1 MNKFKKALL
10 VFWSFF
16 KIGLFTVRRRL
27 RHDKRHFRRACGRR
41 KWITQEDMTDMLII
55 SEMTPG
61 AIAVNSATF
70 VGYRVAGVL
79 GGILGT
85 LGVVLPSL
93 IIITVLSFFRALPR
107 RGRMACSRVQGIQ
120 AVVVVLIVNAMVKF
134 FKQLD
139 KNWQSYLIAA
149 AALIVTLLT
158 DFNVIFL
165 ILAGGIYGIVY
176 TLARDARKRSFSKK
190 NLDGGENAAAEED
203 GAERVDQTCGGA
215 EESGGGQT
223 MIYLE
228 LFLDIFPYRTVHNRR
243 RLCHDS
249 HDNAGNRGR
258 KGVAHRYAAAQLH
271 RHIRVDSRS
280 LCNQHRHL
288 CRHESGGAFLAA

>member
-16 KIGLFTVRRRL
+16 KIGLFTFGGGYAMISVISAEL
-27 RHDKRHFRRACGRR
+27 VERR

-93 IIITVLSFFRALPR
+93 IIITVLSFFVHYLEEVAWL
-107 RGRMACSRVQGIQ
+107 AAAFKGIQ

-176 TLARDARKRSFSKK
+176 TLARDARKKKLLEK

-203 GAERVDQTCGGA
+203 GAERVDQACGGA
-215 EESGGGQT
+215 EES
-223 MIYLE
+223 L
-228 LFLDIFPYRTVHNRR
+228 
-243 RLCHDS
+243 
-249 HDNAGNRGR
+249 
-258 KGVAHRYAAAQLH
+258 
-271 RHIRVDSRS
+271 
-280 LCNQHRHL
+280 
-288 CRHESGGAFLAA
+288 

>member
-16 KIGLFTVRRRL
+16 KIGLFTFGGGYAMISVISAEL
-27 RHDKRHFRRACGRR
+27 VERR

-93 IIITVLSFFRALPR
+93 IIITVLSFFVHYLEEVAWL
-107 RGRMACSRVQGIQ
+107 AAAFKGIQ

-176 TLARDARKRSFSKK
+176 TLARDARKKKLLEK

-203 GAERVDQTCGGA
+203 GAERGDQACGGA
-215 EESGGGQT
+215 EESGEDKQ
-223 MIYLE
+223 
-228 LFLDIFPYRTVHNRR
+228 
-243 RLCHDS
+243 
-249 HDNAGNRGR
+249 
-258 KGVAHRYAAAQLH
+258 
-271 RHIRVDSRS
+271 
-280 LCNQHRHL
+280 
-288 CRHESGGAFLAA
+288 

>member
-1 MNKFKKALL
+1 MLESGKGLLYNLRAMNKFKKALL

-16 KIGLFTVRRRL
+16 KIGLFTFGGGYAMISVISAEL
-27 RHDKRHFRRACGRR
+27 VERR

-93 IIITVLSFFRALPR
+93 IIITVLSFFVHYLEEVAWL
-107 RGRMACSRVQGIQ
+107 AAAFKGIQ

-176 TLARDARKRSFSKK
+176 TLARDARKKKLLEK

-203 GAERVDQTCGGA
+203 GGERVDQACGGA
-215 EESGGGQT
+215 EESGEDKQ
-223 MIYLE
+223 
-228 LFLDIFPYRTVHNRR
+228 
-243 RLCHDS
+243 
-249 HDNAGNRGR
+249 
-258 KGVAHRYAAAQLH
+258 
-271 RHIRVDSRS
+271 
-280 LCNQHRHL
+280 
-288 CRHESGGAFLAA
+288 

>member
-16 KIGLFTVRRRL
+16 KIGLFTFGGGYAMISVISAEL
-27 RHDKRHFRRACGRR
+27 VERR

-93 IIITVLSFFRALPR
+93 IIITVLSFFVHYLEEVAWL
-107 RGRMACSRVQGIQ
+107 AAAFKGIQ

-134 FKQLD
+134 FKQLV

-176 TLARDARKRSFSKK
+176 TLARDARKKKLLEK

-203 GAERVDQTCGGA
+203 GAERVDQACGGA
-215 EESGGGQT
+215 EESGEDKQ
-223 MIYLE
+223 
-228 LFLDIFPYRTVHNRR
+228 
-243 RLCHDS
+243 
-249 HDNAGNRGR
+249 
-258 KGVAHRYAAAQLH
+258 
-271 RHIRVDSRS
+271 
-280 LCNQHRHL
+280 
-288 CRHESGGAFLAA
+288 

>member
-16 KIGLFTVRRRL
+16 KIGLFTFGGGYAMISVISAEL
-27 RHDKRHFRRACGRR
+27 VERR

-93 IIITVLSFFRALPR
+93 IIITVLSFFVHYLEEVAWL
-107 RGRMACSRVQGIQ
+107 AAAFKGIQ

-149 AALIVTLLT
+149 AALIVTLFT

-176 TLARDARKRSFSKK
+176 TLARDARKKKLLEK
-190 NLDGGENAAAEED
+190 NLDGGESAAAEETRDAGATDIGAGEGKD
-203 GAERVDQTCGGA
+203 GPEA
-215 EESGGGQT
+215 
-223 MIYLE
+223 
-228 LFLDIFPYRTVHNRR
+228 
-243 RLCHDS
+243 
-249 HDNAGNRGR
+249 
-258 KGVAHRYAAAQLH
+258 
-271 RHIRVDSRS
+271 
-280 LCNQHRHL
+280 
-288 CRHESGGAFLAA
+288 

>member
-1 MNKFKKALL
+1 LLESEKGLLYNLRAMNKFKKALL

-16 KIGLFTVRRRL
+16 KIGLFTFGGGYAMISVISAEL
-27 RHDKRHFRRACGRR
+27 VERR

-93 IIITVLSFFRALPR
+93 IIITVLSFFVHYLEEVAWL
-107 RGRMACSRVQGIQ
+107 AAAFKGIQ

-176 TLARDARKRSFSKK
+176 TLARDARKKKLLEK

-203 GAERVDQTCGGA
+203 GAERVDQACGGA
-215 EESGGGQT
+215 EESGEDKQ
-223 MIYLE
+223 
-228 LFLDIFPYRTVHNRR
+228 
-243 RLCHDS
+243 
-249 HDNAGNRGR
+249 
-258 KGVAHRYAAAQLH
+258 
-271 RHIRVDSRS
+271 
-280 LCNQHRHL
+280 
-288 CRHESGGAFLAA
+288 

>member
-16 KIGLFTVRRRL
+16 KIGLFTFGGGYAMISVISAEL
-27 RHDKRHFRRACGRR
+27 VERR

-93 IIITVLSFFRALPR
+93 IIITVLSFFVHYLEEVAWL
-107 RGRMACSRVQGIQ
+107 AAAFKGIQ

-176 TLARDARKRSFSKK
+176 TLARDARKKKLLEK

-203 GAERVDQTCGGA
+203 GGELVDQACGGA
-215 EESGGGQT
+215 EESGEDKQ
-223 MIYLE
+223 
-228 LFLDIFPYRTVHNRR
+228 
-243 RLCHDS
+243 
-249 HDNAGNRGR
+249 
-258 KGVAHRYAAAQLH
+258 
-271 RHIRVDSRS
+271 
-280 LCNQHRHL
+280 
-288 CRHESGGAFLAA
+288 

>member
-16 KIGLFTVRRRL
+16 KIGLFTFGGGYAMISVISAEL
-27 RHDKRHFRRACGRR
+27 VERR

-93 IIITVLSFFRALPR
+93 IIITVLSFFVHYLEEVAWL
-107 RGRMACSRVQGIQ
+107 AAAFKGIQ

-176 TLARDARKRSFSKK
+176 TLARDARKKKLLEK

-203 GAERVDQTCGGA
+203 GGERVDQACGGA
-215 EESGGGQT
+215 EESGEDKQ
-223 MIYLE
+223 
-228 LFLDIFPYRTVHNRR
+228 
-243 RLCHDS
+243 
-249 HDNAGNRGR
+249 
-258 KGVAHRYAAAQLH
+258 
-271 RHIRVDSRS
+271 
-280 LCNQHRHL
+280 
-288 CRHESGGAFLAA
+288 

>member
-16 KIGLFTVRRRL
+16 KIGLFTFGGGYAMISVISAEL
-27 RHDKRHFRRACGRR
+27 VERR

-79 GGILGT
+79 GGIFGT

-93 IIITVLSFFRALPR
+93 IIITVLSFFVHYLEEVAWL
-107 RGRMACSRVQGIQ
+107 AAAFKGIQ

-176 TLARDARKRSFSKK
+176 TLARDARKKKLLEK
-190 NLDGGENAAAEED
+190 NLDGSENAATEED
-203 GAERVDQTCGGA
+203 GAERVDQACGGA
-215 EESGGGQT
+215 EESGEDKQ
-223 MIYLE
+223 
-228 LFLDIFPYRTVHNRR
+228 
-243 RLCHDS
+243 
-249 HDNAGNRGR
+249 
-258 KGVAHRYAAAQLH
+258 
-271 RHIRVDSRS
+271 
-280 LCNQHRHL
+280 
-288 CRHESGGAFLAA
+288 

>member
-1 MNKFKKALL
+1 MLESEKGLLYNLRAMNKFKKALL

-16 KIGLFTVRRRL
+16 KIGLFTFGGGYAMISVISAEL
-27 RHDKRHFRRACGRR
+27 VERR

-93 IIITVLSFFRALPR
+93 IIITVLSFFVHYLEEVAWL
-107 RGRMACSRVQGIQ
+107 AAAFKGIQ

-176 TLARDARKRSFSKK
+176 TLARDARKKKLLEK

-203 GAERVDQTCGGA
+203 GGELVDQACGGA
-215 EESGGGQT
+215 EESGEDKQ
-223 MIYLE
+223 
-228 LFLDIFPYRTVHNRR
+228 
-243 RLCHDS
+243 
-249 HDNAGNRGR
+249 
-258 KGVAHRYAAAQLH
+258 
-271 RHIRVDSRS
+271 
-280 LCNQHRHL
+280 
-288 CRHESGGAFLAA
+288 

>member
-16 KIGLFTVRRRL
+16 KIGLFTFGGGYAMISVISAEL
-27 RHDKRHFRRACGRR
+27 VERR

-79 GGILGT
+79 GGILGP

-93 IIITVLSFFRALPR
+93 IIITVLSFFVHYLEEVAWL
-107 RGRMACSRVQGIQ
+107 AAAFKGIQ

-176 TLARDARKRSFSKK
+176 TLARDARKKKLLEK

-203 GAERVDQTCGGA
+203 GAERVDQACGGA
-215 EESGGGQT
+215 EESGEDKQ
-223 MIYLE
+223 
-228 LFLDIFPYRTVHNRR
+228 
-243 RLCHDS
+243 
-249 HDNAGNRGR
+249 
-258 KGVAHRYAAAQLH
+258 
-271 RHIRVDSRS
+271 
-280 LCNQHRHL
+280 
-288 CRHESGGAFLAA
+288 

>member
-1 MNKFKKALL
+1 MLESGKGLLYNLRAMNKFKKALL

-16 KIGLFTVRRRL
+16 KIGLFTFGGGYAMISVISAEL
-27 RHDKRHFRRACGRR
+27 VERR

-93 IIITVLSFFRALPR
+93 SIITVLSFFVHYLEEVAWL
-107 RGRMACSRVQGIQ
+107 AAAFKGIQ

-149 AALIVTLLT
+149 AALIVTLFT

-176 TLARDARKRSFSKK
+176 TLARDARKKKLLEK
-190 NLDGGENAAAEED
+190 NLDGGESAAAEED
-203 GAERVDQTCGGA
+203 GAERVDQACGGA
-215 EESGGGQT
+215 EESGEDKQ
-223 MIYLE
+223 
-228 LFLDIFPYRTVHNRR
+228 
-243 RLCHDS
+243 
-249 HDNAGNRGR
+249 
-258 KGVAHRYAAAQLH
+258 
-271 RHIRVDSRS
+271 
-280 LCNQHRHL
+280 
-288 CRHESGGAFLAA
+288 

>member
-1 MNKFKKALL
+1 MLESGKGLLYNLRAMNKFKKALL

-16 KIGLFTVRRRL
+16 KIGLFTFGGGYAMISVISAEL
-27 RHDKRHFRRACGRR
+27 VERR

-70 VGYRVAGVL
+70 VGYRVSGVL

-93 IIITVLSFFRALPR
+93 IIITVLSFFVHYLEEVAWL
-107 RGRMACSRVQGIQ
+107 AAAFKGIQ

-176 TLARDARKRSFSKK
+176 TLARDARKKKLLEK

-203 GAERVDQTCGGA
+203 GAERVDQACGGA
-215 EESGGGQT
+215 EESGEDKQ
-223 MIYLE
+223 
-228 LFLDIFPYRTVHNRR
+228 
-243 RLCHDS
+243 
-249 HDNAGNRGR
+249 
-258 KGVAHRYAAAQLH
+258 
-271 RHIRVDSRS
+271 
-280 LCNQHRHL
+280 
-288 CRHESGGAFLAA
+288 

>member
-1 MNKFKKALL
+1 MLESGKGLLYNLRAMNKFKKALL

-16 KIGLFTVRRRL
+16 KIGLFTFGGGYAMISVISAEL
-27 RHDKRHFRRACGRR
+27 VERR

-93 IIITVLSFFRALPR
+93 IIITVLSFFVHYLEEVAWL
-107 RGRMACSRVQGIQ
+107 AAAFKGIQ

-176 TLARDARKRSFSKK
+176 TLARDARKKKLLEK

-203 GAERVDQTCGGA
+203 GAERVDQACGGA
-215 EESGGGQT
+215 EESGEDKQ
-223 MIYLE
+223 
-228 LFLDIFPYRTVHNRR
+228 
-243 RLCHDS
+243 
-249 HDNAGNRGR
+249 
-258 KGVAHRYAAAQLH
+258 
-271 RHIRVDSRS
+271 
-280 LCNQHRHL
+280 
-288 CRHESGGAFLAA
+288 

>member
-16 KIGLFTVRRRL
+16 KIGLFTFGGGYAMISVISAEL
-27 RHDKRHFRRACGRR
+27 EERR

-93 IIITVLSFFRALPR
+93 IIITVLSFFVHYLEEVAWL
-107 RGRMACSRVQGIQ
+107 AAAFKGIQ

-176 TLARDARKRSFSKK
+176 TLARDARKKKLLEK

-203 GAERVDQTCGGA
+203 GAERVDQACGGA
-215 EESGGGQT
+215 EESGEDKQ
-223 MIYLE
+223 
-228 LFLDIFPYRTVHNRR
+228 
-243 RLCHDS
+243 
-249 HDNAGNRGR
+249 
-258 KGVAHRYAAAQLH
+258 
-271 RHIRVDSRS
+271 
-280 LCNQHRHL
+280 
-288 CRHESGGAFLAA
+288 

>member
-1 MNKFKKALL
+1 MLESGKGLLYNLRAMNKFKKALL

-16 KIGLFTVRRRL
+16 KIGLFTFGGGYAMISVISAEL
-27 RHDKRHFRRACGRR
+27 VERR

-93 IIITVLSFFRALPR
+93 IIITVLSFFVHYLEEVAWL
-107 RGRMACSRVQGIQ
+107 AAAFKGIQ

-149 AALIVTLLT
+149 AALIVTLFT

-176 TLARDARKRSFSKK
+176 TLARDARKKKLLEK
-190 NLDGGENAAAEED
+190 NLDGGENASAEED
-203 GAERVDQTCGGA
+203 GAERVDQACGGA
-215 EESGGGQT
+215 EESGEDKQ
-223 MIYLE
+223 
-228 LFLDIFPYRTVHNRR
+228 
-243 RLCHDS
+243 
-249 HDNAGNRGR
+249 
-258 KGVAHRYAAAQLH
+258 
-271 RHIRVDSRS
+271 
-280 LCNQHRHL
+280 
-288 CRHESGGAFLAA
+288 

>member
-1 MNKFKKALL
+1 MLESEKGLLYNLRAMNKFKKALL

-16 KIGLFTVRRRL
+16 KIGLFTFGGGYAMISVISAEL
-27 RHDKRHFRRACGRR
+27 VERR

-93 IIITVLSFFRALPR
+93 IIITVLSFFVHYLEEVAWL
-107 RGRMACSRVQGIQ
+107 AAAFKGIQ

-176 TLARDARKRSFSKK
+176 TLARDARKKKLLEK

-203 GAERVDQTCGGA
+203 GAERVDQACGGA
-215 EESGGGQT
+215 EESGEDKQ
-223 MIYLE
+223 
-228 LFLDIFPYRTVHNRR
+228 
-243 RLCHDS
+243 
-249 HDNAGNRGR
+249 
-258 KGVAHRYAAAQLH
+258 
-271 RHIRVDSRS
+271 
-280 LCNQHRHL
+280 
-288 CRHESGGAFLAA
+288 

>member
-1 MNKFKKALL
+1 MLESGKGLLYNLRAMNKFKKALL

-16 KIGLFTVRRRL
+16 KIGLFTFGGGYAMISVISAEL
-27 RHDKRHFRRACGRR
+27 VERR

-93 IIITVLSFFRALPR
+93 IIITVLSFFVHYLEEVAWL
-107 RGRMACSRVQGIQ
+107 AAAFKGIQ

-176 TLARDARKRSFSKK
+176 TLARDARKKKLLEK

-203 GAERVDQTCGGA
+203 GAERVDQACVGA
-215 EESGGGQT
+215 EESGEDKQ
-223 MIYLE
+223 
-228 LFLDIFPYRTVHNRR
+228 
-243 RLCHDS
+243 
-249 HDNAGNRGR
+249 
-258 KGVAHRYAAAQLH
+258 
-271 RHIRVDSRS
+271 
-280 LCNQHRHL
+280 
-288 CRHESGGAFLAA
+288 

>member
-1 MNKFKKALL
+1 MELFQ
-10 VFWSFF
+10 
-16 KIGLFTVRRRL
+16 IGLFTFGGGYAMISVISAEL
-27 RHDKRHFRRACGRR
+27 VERR

-93 IIITVLSFFRALPR
+93 IIITVLSFFVHYLEEVAWL
-107 RGRMACSRVQGIQ
+107 AAAFKGIQ

-165 ILAGGIYGIVY
+165 ILA
-176 TLARDARKRSFSKK
+176 
-190 NLDGGENAAAEED
+190 EEFT
-203 GAERVDQTCGGA
+203 A
-215 EESGGGQT
+215 
-223 MIYLE
+223 
-228 LFLDIFPYRTVHNRR
+228 
-243 RLCHDS
+243 
-249 HDNAGNRGR
+249 
-258 KGVAHRYAAAQLH
+258 
-271 RHIRVDSRS
+271 
-280 LCNQHRHL
+280 
-288 CRHESGGAFLAA
+288 

>member
-1 MNKFKKALL
+1 MLESGKGLLYNLRAMNKFKKALL

-16 KIGLFTVRRRL
+16 KIGLFTFGGGYAMISVISAEL
-27 RHDKRHFRRACGRR
+27 VERR

-93 IIITVLSFFRALPR
+93 IIITVLSFFVHYLEEVAWL
-107 RGRMACSRVQGIQ
+107 AAAFKGIQ

-176 TLARDARKRSFSKK
+176 TLARDARKKK
-190 NLDGGENAAAEED
+190 LLEKNFDGGENAAAEED
-203 GAERVDQTCGGA
+203 GGELVDQACGGA
-215 EESGGGQT
+215 EESGEDKQ
-223 MIYLE
+223 
-228 LFLDIFPYRTVHNRR
+228 
-243 RLCHDS
+243 
-249 HDNAGNRGR
+249 
-258 KGVAHRYAAAQLH
+258 
-271 RHIRVDSRS
+271 
-280 LCNQHRHL
+280 
-288 CRHESGGAFLAA
+288 

>member
-1 MNKFKKALL
+1 MLERGKGLLYNLRAINKFKKALL

-16 KIGLFTVRRRL
+16 KIGLFTFGGGYAMISVISAEL
-27 RHDKRHFRRACGRR
+27 VERR

-93 IIITVLSFFRALPR
+93 IIITVLSFFVHYLEEVAWL
-107 RGRMACSRVQGIQ
+107 AAAFKGIQ

-176 TLARDARKRSFSKK
+176 TLARDARKKKLLEK

-203 GAERVDQTCGGA
+203 GAERVDQACGGA
-215 EESGGGQT
+215 EESGEDKQ
-223 MIYLE
+223 
-228 LFLDIFPYRTVHNRR
+228 
-243 RLCHDS
+243 
-249 HDNAGNRGR
+249 
-258 KGVAHRYAAAQLH
+258 
-271 RHIRVDSRS
+271 
-280 LCNQHRHL
+280 
-288 CRHESGGAFLAA
+288 

>member
-1 MNKFKKALL
+1 MLESEKGLLYNLRAMNKFKKALL

-16 KIGLFTVRRRL
+16 KIGLFTFGGGYAMISVISAEL
-27 RHDKRHFRRACGRR
+27 VERR

-93 IIITVLSFFRALPR
+93 IIITVLSFFVHYLEEVAWL
-107 RGRMACSRVQGIQ
+107 AAAFKGIQ

-176 TLARDARKRSFSKK
+176 TLARDARKKKLLEK

-203 GAERVDQTCGGA
+203 GGERVDQACGGA
-215 EESGGGQT
+215 EESGEDKQ
-223 MIYLE
+223 
-228 LFLDIFPYRTVHNRR
+228 
-243 RLCHDS
+243 
-249 HDNAGNRGR
+249 
-258 KGVAHRYAAAQLH
+258 
-271 RHIRVDSRS
+271 
-280 LCNQHRHL
+280 
-288 CRHESGGAFLAA
+288 

>member
-16 KIGLFTVRRRL
+16 KIGLFTFGGGYAMISVISAEL
-27 RHDKRHFRRACGRR
+27 VERR

-93 IIITVLSFFRALPR
+93 IIITVLSFFVHYLEEVAWL
-107 RGRMACSRVQGIQ
+107 AAAFKGIQ

-176 TLARDARKRSFSKK
+176 TLARDARKKKLLEK
-190 NLDGGENAAAEED
+190 NLDGGENASAEED
-203 GAERVDQTCGGA
+203 GGERVDQACGGA
-215 EESGGGQT
+215 EESGEDKQ
-223 MIYLE
+223 
-228 LFLDIFPYRTVHNRR
+228 
-243 RLCHDS
+243 
-249 HDNAGNRGR
+249 
-258 KGVAHRYAAAQLH
+258 
-271 RHIRVDSRS
+271 
-280 LCNQHRHL
+280 
-288 CRHESGGAFLAA
+288 

>member
-16 KIGLFTVRRRL
+16 KIGLFTFGGGYAMISVISAEL
-27 RHDKRHFRRACGRR
+27 VERR

-93 IIITVLSFFRALPR
+93 IIITVLSFFVHYLEEVAWL
-107 RGRMACSRVQGIQ
+107 AAAFKGIQ

-176 TLARDARKRSFSKK
+176 TLARDARKKKLLEK
-190 NLDGGENAAAEED
+190 NLDGGENASAEED
-203 GAERVDQTCGGA
+203 GAERVDQACGGA
-215 EESGGGQT
+215 EESGEDKQ
-223 MIYLE
+223 
-228 LFLDIFPYRTVHNRR
+228 
-243 RLCHDS
+243 
-249 HDNAGNRGR
+249 
-258 KGVAHRYAAAQLH
+258 
-271 RHIRVDSRS
+271 
-280 LCNQHRHL
+280 
-288 CRHESGGAFLAA
+288 

>member
-16 KIGLFTVRRRL
+16 KIGLFTFGGGYAMISVISAEL
-27 RHDKRHFRRACGRR
+27 VERR

-93 IIITVLSFFRALPR
+93 IIITVLSFFVHYLEEVAWL
-107 RGRMACSRVQGIQ
+107 AAAFKGIQ

-176 TLARDARKRSFSKK
+176 TLARDARKKKLLEK
-190 NLDGGENAAAEED
+190 NLDGCENAAAEED
-203 GAERVDQTCGGA
+203 GAERVDQACGGA
-215 EESGGGQT
+215 EESGEDKQ
-223 MIYLE
+223 
-228 LFLDIFPYRTVHNRR
+228 
-243 RLCHDS
+243 
-249 HDNAGNRGR
+249 
-258 KGVAHRYAAAQLH
+258 
-271 RHIRVDSRS
+271 
-280 LCNQHRHL
+280 
-288 CRHESGGAFLAA
+288 

>member
-1 MNKFKKALL
+1 MLESEKGLRYNLRAMNKFKKALL

-16 KIGLFTVRRRL
+16 KIGLFTFGGGYAMISVISAEL
-27 RHDKRHFRRACGRR
+27 VERR

-93 IIITVLSFFRALPR
+93 IIITVLSFFVHYLEEVAWL
-107 RGRMACSRVQGIQ
+107 AAAFKGIQ

-176 TLARDARKRSFSKK
+176 TLARDARKKKLLEK

-203 GAERVDQTCGGA
+203 GAERVDQACGGA
-215 EESGGGQT
+215 EESGEDKQ
-223 MIYLE
+223 
-228 LFLDIFPYRTVHNRR
+228 
-243 RLCHDS
+243 
-249 HDNAGNRGR
+249 
-258 KGVAHRYAAAQLH
+258 
-271 RHIRVDSRS
+271 
-280 LCNQHRHL
+280 
-288 CRHESGGAFLAA
+288 

>member
-1 MNKFKKALL
+1 MLESGKGLLYNLRAMNKFKKALL

-16 KIGLFTVRRRL
+16 KIGLFTFGGGYAMISVISAEL
-27 RHDKRHFRRACGRR
+27 VERR

-79 GGILGT
+79 GGIRGT

-93 IIITVLSFFRALPR
+93 IIITVLSFFVHYLEEVAWL
-107 RGRMACSRVQGIQ
+107 AAAFKGIQ

-176 TLARDARKRSFSKK
+176 TLARDARKKKLLEK

-203 GAERVDQTCGGA
+203 GAERVDQACGGA
-215 EESGGGQT
+215 EESGEDKQ
-223 MIYLE
+223 
-228 LFLDIFPYRTVHNRR
+228 
-243 RLCHDS
+243 
-249 HDNAGNRGR
+249 
-258 KGVAHRYAAAQLH
+258 
-271 RHIRVDSRS
+271 
-280 LCNQHRHL
+280 
-288 CRHESGGAFLAA
+288 

>member
-1 MNKFKKALL
+1 MLESGKGLLYNLRAMNKFKKALL

-16 KIGLFTVRRRL
+16 KIGLFTFGGGYAMISVISAEL
-27 RHDKRHFRRACGRR
+27 VERR

-93 IIITVLSFFRALPR
+93 IIITVLSFFVHYLEEVAWL
-107 RGRMACSRVQGIQ
+107 AAAFKGIQ

-176 TLARDARKRSFSKK
+176 TLARDARKKKLLEK
-190 NLDGGENAAAEED
+190 NLDGGENASAEED
-203 GAERVDQTCGGA
+203 GAERVDQACGGA
-215 EESGGGQT
+215 EESGEDKQ
-223 MIYLE
+223 
-228 LFLDIFPYRTVHNRR
+228 
-243 RLCHDS
+243 
-249 HDNAGNRGR
+249 
-258 KGVAHRYAAAQLH
+258 
-271 RHIRVDSRS
+271 
-280 LCNQHRHL
+280 
-288 CRHESGGAFLAA
+288 

>member
-1 MNKFKKALL
+1 MLESGKGLLYNLRAMNKLKKALL

-16 KIGLFTVRRRL
+16 KIGLFTFGGGYAMISVISAEL
-27 RHDKRHFRRACGRR
+27 VERR

-93 IIITVLSFFRALPR
+93 IIITVLSFFVHYLEEVAWL
-107 RGRMACSRVQGIQ
+107 AAAFKGIQ

-176 TLARDARKRSFSKK
+176 TLARDARKKKLLEK

-203 GAERVDQTCGGA
+203 GAERVDQACGGA
-215 EESGGGQT
+215 EESGEDKQ
-223 MIYLE
+223 
-228 LFLDIFPYRTVHNRR
+228 
-243 RLCHDS
+243 
-249 HDNAGNRGR
+249 
-258 KGVAHRYAAAQLH
+258 
-271 RHIRVDSRS
+271 
-280 LCNQHRHL
+280 
-288 CRHESGGAFLAA
+288 

>member
-1 MNKFKKALL
+1 MLESEKGLLYNLRAMNKFKKALL

-16 KIGLFTVRRRL
+16 KIGLFTFGGGYAMISVISAEL
-27 RHDKRHFRRACGRR
+27 VERR

-93 IIITVLSFFRALPR
+93 IIITVLSFFVHYLEEVAWL
-107 RGRMACSRVQGIQ
+107 AAAFKGIQ

-139 KNWQSYLIAA
+139 KTGSP
-149 AALIVTLLT
+149 T
-158 DFNVIFL
+158 
-165 ILAGGIYGIVY
+165 
-176 TLARDARKRSFSKK
+176 
-190 NLDGGENAAAEED
+190 
-203 GAERVDQTCGGA
+203 
-215 EESGGGQT
+215 
-223 MIYLE
+223 
-228 LFLDIFPYRTVHNRR
+228 
-243 RLCHDS
+243 
-249 HDNAGNRGR
+249 
-258 KGVAHRYAAAQLH
+258 
-271 RHIRVDSRS
+271 
-280 LCNQHRHL
+280 
-288 CRHESGGAFLAA
+288 

>member
-1 MNKFKKALL
+1 MLESGKGLLYNLRAMNKFKKALL

-16 KIGLFTVRRRL
+16 KIGLFTFGGGYAMISVISAEL
-27 RHDKRHFRRACGRR
+27 VERR

-93 IIITVLSFFRALPR
+93 IIITVLSFFVHYLEEIAWL
-107 RGRMACSRVQGIQ
+107 AAAFKGIQ

-176 TLARDARKRSFSKK
+176 TLARDARKKKLLEK

-203 GAERVDQTCGGA
+203 GAERVDQACGGA
-215 EESGGGQT
+215 EESGEDKQ
-223 MIYLE
+223 
-228 LFLDIFPYRTVHNRR
+228 
-243 RLCHDS
+243 
-249 HDNAGNRGR
+249 
-258 KGVAHRYAAAQLH
+258 
-271 RHIRVDSRS
+271 
-280 LCNQHRHL
+280 
-288 CRHESGGAFLAA
+288 